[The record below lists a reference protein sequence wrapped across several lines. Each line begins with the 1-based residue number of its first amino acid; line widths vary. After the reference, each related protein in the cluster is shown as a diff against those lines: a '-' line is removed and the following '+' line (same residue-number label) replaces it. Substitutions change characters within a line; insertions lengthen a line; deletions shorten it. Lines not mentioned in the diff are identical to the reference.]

1 MGTNPLPDTGGYW
14 NDSDSSTTVDVFGGI
29 AFKISVDFYVLFPI
43 QSVTAFFI
51 INYVTLILIFVIKR
65 IFSLVKTFAN
75 SSQESQQ
82 SLMMLMPTGRY
93 IVQHLP
99 LVQVF
104 QVCLCPQRIF
114 CLVYCRWLCKG
125 STRITMHC
133 EELIIQVSI
142 HLIFY
147 ILFCTFFFFKPQTL
161 SDCPPGCCMNNCNL
175 TYEFHILFHVW
186 FILCLLSVIDS
197 KIVPD
202 LNLIW
207 VWDVETCCHCTAP
220 RLLLRPK

>member
-14 NDSDSSTTVDVFGGI
+14 NDPDSSTTVDVFGGI
-29 AFKISVDFYVLFPI
+29 AFKFSVDFYILLPI
-43 QSVTAFFI
+43 QSVAAFFI
-51 INYVTLILIFVIKR
+51 INYVTLILTFVINR

-75 SSQESQQ
+75 SSQESRQ

-93 IVQHLP
+93 MVQRLP
-99 LVQVF
+99 LVQVL
-104 QVCLCPQRIF
+104 QDWLCPQPIF

-147 ILFCTFFFFKPQTL
+147 ILFFIFFFFKNETM
-161 SDCPPGCCMNNCNL
+161 SDCPPGCCMNCNL
-175 TYEFHILFHVW
+175 IPRHLRISYLVPCLVHV
-186 FILCLLSVIDS
+186 FC
-197 KIVPD
+197 
-202 LNLIW
+202 
-207 VWDVETCCHCTAP
+207 
-220 RLLLRPK
+220 

>member
-14 NDSDSSTTVDVFGGI
+14 NDPDSSTTVDVFGGI
-29 AFKISVDFYVLFPI
+29 AFKISVDFYVLLPI
-43 QSVTAFFI
+43 QSVAAFFI
-51 INYVTLILIFVIKR
+51 INYVTLILTFVINR

-93 IVQHLP
+93 MVQRLP

-104 QVCLCPQRIF
+104 QDCLCPQPIF
-114 CLVYCRWLCKG
+114 FLVYCRSLCKG

-142 HLIFY
+142 PLYFTSY
-147 ILFCTFFFFKPQTL
+147 FLLFSFSRMKNVRWSM
-161 SDCPPGCCMNNCNL
+161 SDWPPGCC
-175 TYEFHILFHVW
+175 TVW
-186 FILCLLSVIDS
+186 TVI
-197 KIVPD
+197 
-202 LNLIW
+202 
-207 VWDVETCCHCTAP
+207 
-220 RLLLRPK
+220 